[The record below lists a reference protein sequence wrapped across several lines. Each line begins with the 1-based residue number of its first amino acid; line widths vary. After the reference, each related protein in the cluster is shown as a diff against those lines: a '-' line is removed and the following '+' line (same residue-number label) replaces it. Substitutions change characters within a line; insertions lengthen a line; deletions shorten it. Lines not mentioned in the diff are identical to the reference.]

1 MDTFITRH
9 CENEIRRALLDTPA
23 VIIQGARQV
32 GKSTLAQ
39 KLMKPEDRYVTL
51 DDPSTRFAADQD
63 PRSFVDS
70 NPNGCLVIDEIQR
83 APSLILSIKAA
94 IDRQRRPGKFL
105 ITGSANLLKVKE
117 TSDSLAGRAETVN
130 LYGLSQAEIEGSTSG
145 FVDRL
150 MNGELSGF
158 TRSDLD
164 KRQYVERACAGGYPE
179 ALKRVGRRRDKWF
192 DEYVRLIVQRD
203 ALDLS
208 SLRKLGELPKLFEL
222 LACHSAEPVNNT
234 TLSRGTNISHSSVPG
249 YLELLETMFL
259 IHRLQPWSNS
269 LAKRVGRTPKIYVAD
284 SGIEARLLNATP
296 TSLMD
301 PSTYART
308 GQLIE
313 GFVAE
318 ELRKMIPVS
327 ESAPHLYYYRDLE
340 RREIDFL
347 LETSDGRIAAI
358 EVKASQ
364 SVSTTDIRW
373 LQYLRELLGRR
384 FVGGVLL
391 HAGQESHS
399 LGDRISSAPIS
410 ALWRSDHGGK

>member
-1 MDTFITRH
+1 
-9 CENEIRRALLDTPA
+9 
-23 VIIQGARQV
+23 
-32 GKSTLAQ
+32 
-39 KLMKPEDRYVTL
+39 
-51 DDPSTRFAADQD
+51 
-63 PRSFVDS
+63 
-70 NPNGCLVIDEIQR
+70 
-83 APSLILSIKAA
+83 
-94 IDRQRRPGKFL
+94 
-105 ITGSANLLKVKE
+105 
-117 TSDSLAGRAETVN
+117 
-130 LYGLSQAEIEGSTSG
+130 
-145 FVDRL
+145 
-150 MNGELSGF
+150 
-158 TRSDLD
+158 
-164 KRQYVERACAGGYPE
+164 
-179 ALKRVGRRRDKWF
+179 
-192 DEYVRLIVQRD
+192 
-203 ALDLS
+203 
-208 SLRKLGELPKLFEL
+208 
-222 LACHSAEPVNNT
+222 
-234 TLSRGTNISHSSVPG
+234 
-249 YLELLETMFL
+249 MFL
-259 IHRLQPWSNS
+259 IHRLQPSSNS

-327 ESAPHLYYYRDLE
+327 ESAPRLYYYRDLE

-399 LGDRISSAPIS
+399 LGDRISAPRS
-410 ALWRSDHGGK
+410 LRYGALTTAQVKTLATARIEDKRARV